1 MLWENGRNTNVE
13 EIIVSSKLEEE
24 QWGEAIL
31 GRGITSCRKKK
42 KEREEGEKTDLIK
55 SDQLFSVA
63 EHFPHWT
70 VIVCVLICVPLVGH
84 KYIIL

>member
-1 MLWENGRNTNVE
+1 MLWENGKNTNVE

-31 GRGITSCRKKK
+31 GTGIISCRK
-42 KEREEGEKTDLIK
+42 KEREEREKTDLIE

-70 VIVCVLICVPLVGH
+70 VIAYVLICVPLVGH
-84 KYIIL
+84 KYIRL

>member
-1 MLWENGRNTNVE
+1 MPWENERNTDVE

-31 GRGITSCRKKK
+31 GRGIVSCRKKE
-42 KEREEGEKTDLIK
+42 KEREKTDLIE

-63 EHFPHWT
+63 EHSPHWT
-70 VIVCVLICVPLVGH
+70 VIACVLICVPLVGH
-84 KYIIL
+84 KHNRL